1 MASSLLS
8 VADALAKILA
18 DAVPLAAVD
27 LPLKELH
34 GRVLARDLAAQR
46 TQPPNAMSAMDGYAV
61 RSADVAAVPTTLK
74 VIGEVAAG
82 RPFDRALAKG
92 ETARIFTG
100 GVVPDGADTIVIQ
113 ENTTR
118 DGDAV
123 TVKSPSAAGKHIRL
137 AGLDFNTGDVLLP
150 QGHRLVA
157 RDLALVA
164 AMNYASAPVH
174 RPPKVATFATGDELV
189 PPGMPLGPGQIVYS
203 NGFTLTAMMAAEG
216 AEVIDLGIVPDKL
229 DETIAAVRRAR
240 TEGADVLVTTG
251 GASVGE
257 YDLVQRAL
265 TAEGMD
271 LSFWKIAMR
280 PGRPLMHGRIGPM
293 HVLGLPGNPVSSY
306 VCCLLFVLPLLRR
319 LSGRRDI
326 ALETESAVLGRDLP
340 ANDERAD
347 YLRATSQKNDAG
359 ILVAT
364 PFGIQDSSV
373 MSRLAA
379 ANCLVLRPPFA
390 AAAKAGE
397 ACSVVK
403 LAF

>member
-1 MASSLLS
+1 VSSPQLS

-18 DAVPLAAVD
+18 DAAPLAAVD
-27 LPLKELH
+27 LPLKQLH
-34 GRVLARDLAAQR
+34 GRVLARDLAARR
-46 TQPPNAMSAMDGYAV
+46 TQPPDAMSAMDGYAA
-61 RSADVAAVPTTLK
+61 RSEDVAAVPISLK

-82 RPFDRALAKG
+82 RPFDRAIGKG

-100 GVVPDGADTIVIQ
+100 GVVPAGADTIVIQ

-118 DGDAV
+118 NGDIV
-123 TVKSPSAAGKHIRL
+123 TVNTSSKAGKHIRL

-150 QGHRLVA
+150 RGHRLVA

-174 RPPKVATFATGDELV
+174 RAPRVATFATGDELV
-189 PPGMPLGPGQIVYS
+189 PPGSPLGPGQIVYS
-203 NGFTLTAMMAAEG
+203 NGFTLCAMMAAEG

-257 YDLVQRAL
+257 YDLVQSAL
-265 TAEGMD
+265 AAEGMD

-280 PGRPLMHGRIGPM
+280 PGRPLMHGHIGPM

-306 VCCLLFVLPLLRR
+306 ICCLLFVIPLLRR
-319 LSGRRDI
+319 LSGRNDL
-326 ALETESAVLGRDLP
+326 ALAIESGVLGRDMP

-347 YLRATSQKNDAG
+347 YLRATCLKNDAG

-364 PFGIQDSSV
+364 PFSNQDSSV

-379 ANCLVLRPPFA
+379 ANCLVLRPSFA
-390 AAAKAGE
+390 PAAKAGE